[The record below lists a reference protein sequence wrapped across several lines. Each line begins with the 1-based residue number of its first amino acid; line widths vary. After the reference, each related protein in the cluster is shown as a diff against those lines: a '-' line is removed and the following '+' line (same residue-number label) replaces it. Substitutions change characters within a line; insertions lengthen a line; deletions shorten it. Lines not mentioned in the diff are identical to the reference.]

1 MDIIQDF
8 ITPGMRHRP
17 MTNPSSS
24 LYKRTMV
31 PKYITIHNAY
41 SRAPAARL
49 HAYVKSQGAADRPA
63 SWHFSIDEK
72 DCFQALPLNESGWH
86 AGDNLGPGN
95 TTTIGIEI
103 CDYAMLL
110 SPRNEQLYLQAEE
123 HTAQL
128 CAWLIRELPS
138 LHPFPHCL
146 KQHWDWSGKNCPSW
160 IRARRNGWQEFI
172 AKVERHLTEGEPEQP
187 QPEPPQEITYYR
199 VIAGSYTRRQ
209 TAESVRNSLIQD
221 GYRAF
226 LLPFDHQGTLYH
238 RVIAGSYMDRNNA
251 ERTRQALIQDG
262 YRAFVLPF
270 VRVE

>member
-1 MDIIQDF
+1 MEIIQDF
-8 ITPGMRHRP
+8 IAHGMRHRP
-17 MTNPSSS
+17 MTNPRSS
-24 LYKRTMV
+24 LYKKTMV

-41 SRAPAARL
+41 SRASAASL
-49 HAYVKSQGAADRPA
+49 HAYVKSQRAADRPA

-72 DCFQALPLNESGWH
+72 DCYQALPLNEVGWH

-110 SPRNEQLYLQAEE
+110 SPRDEKLYLQAEE
-123 HTAQL
+123 HTAKL

-146 KQHWDWSGKNCPSW
+146 KQHWNWSGKNCPSW
-160 IRARRNGWQEFI
+160 IRARANGWEQFVS
-172 AKVERHLTEGEPEQP
+172 KVERYLTEGEPEQ
-187 QPEPPQEITYYR
+187 PQEITYYR
-199 VIAGSYTRRQ
+199 VIAGSYMNLIN
-209 TAESVRNSLIQD
+209 AEEVKASLIQN

-226 LLPFDHQGTLYH
+226 ILPFYH
-238 RVIAGSYMDRNNA
+238 NNQKYNRVVAGSYKDKNNA
-251 ERTRQALIQDG
+251 ERTKQELITKG

-270 VRVE
+270 TRLE

>member
-1 MDIIQDF
+1 MREEMEIIQDF
-8 ITPGMRHRP
+8 IQPGKRHRP
-17 MTNPSSS
+17 MTNPRSS
-24 LYKRTMV
+24 LYKKIMS

-41 SRAPAARL
+41 SRASAARL
-49 HAYVKSQGAADRPA
+49 HAYVKGDHAASRPA

-110 SPRNEQLYLQAEE
+110 SPRNEKLYLQAEE
-123 HTAQL
+123 HTAKL

-138 LHPFPHCL
+138 LHPFPQCL
-146 KQHWDWSGKNCPSW
+146 KQHWHWSGKNCPSW
-160 IRARRNGWQEFI
+160 IRARNNGWSQFI
-172 AKVERHLTEGEPEQP
+172 AKVEKYLTEGEPEQP
-187 QPEPPQEITYYR
+187 QEVTYYR
-199 VIAGSYTRRQ
+199 VIAGSYTNPNIANKVIQR
-209 TAESVRNSLIQD
+209 LIQD

-226 LLPFDHQGTLYH
+226 PLPFTHEGVSYT
-238 RVIAGSYMDRNNA
+238 RVIAGSYINA
-251 ERTRQALIQDG
+251 KNADNTRLSLIKDG

-270 VRVE
+270 TRLE